1 MFYCEEC
8 RERNDWPESAVRSTG
23 PCGNCG
29 EYRICHDGRDRRK
42 EKTMELMEW
51 TKERPEED
59 GFYWAY
65 AKGWGEMKPVL
76 IEVKGESYRPVRTER
91 WMQLDD
97 VGESYVYAGPL
108 QPPSIDAVMVYKP
121 ERRGAERVRV

>member
-1 MFYCEEC
+1 
-8 RERNDWPESAVRSTG
+8 
-23 PCGNCG
+23 
-29 EYRICHDGRDRRK
+29 
-42 EKTMELMEW
+42 MELMEW

-65 AKGWGEMKPVL
+65 AKGWEEMKPVL
-76 IEVKGESYRPVRTER
+76 IEVKGESYRPARTAR

-108 QPPSIDAVMVYKP
+108 QPPSIDAVMVYEP
-121 ERRGAERVRV
+121 ERRGAARVRV